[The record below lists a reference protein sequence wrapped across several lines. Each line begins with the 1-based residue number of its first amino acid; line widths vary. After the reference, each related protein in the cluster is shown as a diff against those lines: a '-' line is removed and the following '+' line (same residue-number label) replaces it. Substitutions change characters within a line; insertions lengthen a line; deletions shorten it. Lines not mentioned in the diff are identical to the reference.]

1 MKHRI
6 MLKTKCGCTK
16 LINADPRDS
25 RRYMALIY
33 NRPEI
38 GFHVREFNQDEMDY
52 VRSAERR
59 EFEFRGERF
68 NDSESEMIWIY
79 EEV

>member
-1 MKHRI
+1 MWLVQLRDRISNKGDDRMKA
-6 MLKTKCGCTK
+6 MLLDICDAAIDKWGS
-16 LINADPRDS
+16 D
-25 RRYMALIY
+25 
-33 NRPEI
+33 
-38 GFHVREFNQDEMDY
+38 NQDEMDY